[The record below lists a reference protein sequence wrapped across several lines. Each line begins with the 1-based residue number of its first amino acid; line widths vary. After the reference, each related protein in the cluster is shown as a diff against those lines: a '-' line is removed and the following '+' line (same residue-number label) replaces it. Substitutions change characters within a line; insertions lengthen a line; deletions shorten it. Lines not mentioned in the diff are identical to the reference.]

1 MTAPP
6 TRRRVV
12 LANGDRKAQ
21 RVLARAL
28 GATRCQVEQVAD
40 FDGVAAALAAD
51 PAAIAVVDHG
61 LATASGLP
69 NPEVPVG
76 MLARCI
82 AVPGDGT
89 APATPA
95 TTSALIEAGWRHV
108 CAHPMPILVEELLAT
123 VQKLARADLFGLEK
137 YVSWGAEIRTFA
149 LADALERDRAVAQLT
164 RDVIGAGLPDRIGSL
179 VSVIADELLVNALY
193 TAPIDA
199 AGARFRKDEPRDRHR
214 ALAGV
219 DAVALRWATDGR
231 YLAIEVTDGW
241 GSFDPAVAGAR
252 LARAGQRGGEAGM
265 GLALAYACCN
275 QLVLDVAPGRST
287 EVIALIDVRF
297 RPTEL
302 ARTASYHAFVAPA
315 AAAAAGVS
323 P

>member
-1 MTAPP
+1 MTADP

-28 GATRCQVEQVAD
+28 GATRCQVDQVGELE
-40 FDGVAAALAAD
+40 GVVAALAAD
-51 PAAIAVVDHG
+51 PDAIAVVDHA
-61 LATASGLP
+61 LATASIPKIPIGQ
-69 NPEVPVG
+69 
-76 MLARCI
+76 LARCI

-193 TAPIDA
+193 TAPVDA
-199 AGARFRKDEPRDRHR
+199 AGARFRKDDPRDRNR
-214 ALAGV
+214 ALTGK
-219 DAVALRWATDGR
+219 DAVSLRWATDGR

-302 ARTASYHAFVAPA
+302 ARTASYHAFVGDP
-315 AAAAAGVS
+315 

>member
-1 MTAPP
+1 MTADP

-28 GATRCQVEQVAD
+28 GATRCQVDQVAELD
-40 FDGVAAALAAD
+40 AVVAALAAD
-51 PAAIAVVDHG
+51 PDAIAVVDHA
-61 LATASGLP
+61 LATASIPAIPIGQ
-69 NPEVPVG
+69 
-76 MLARCI
+76 LARCI

-164 RDVIGAGLPDRIGSL
+164 RDVIGAALPDRIGSL

-193 TAPIDA
+193 TAPVDA
-199 AGARFRKDEPRDRHR
+199 AGARFRKDDPRDRNR
-214 ALAGV
+214 PLTGK
-219 DAVALRWATDGR
+219 DAVSLRWATDGR

-315 AAAAAGVS
+315 AAAAAGGS
-323 P
+323 E